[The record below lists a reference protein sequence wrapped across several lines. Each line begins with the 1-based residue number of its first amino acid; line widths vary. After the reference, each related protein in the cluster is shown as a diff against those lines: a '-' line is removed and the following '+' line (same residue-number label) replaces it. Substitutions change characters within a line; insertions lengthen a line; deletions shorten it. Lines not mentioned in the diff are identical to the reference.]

1 MNEATAIALNALNR
15 DFYRESAADFARTRS
30 APWPGWR
37 ELPPLLEDRPGA
49 SILDAGCGNGRF
61 ASFLRDALGTP
72 FLYCGIDSSAPLL
85 ALARRALARVPGARL
100 LQADLVLEP
109 PERALPDERF
119 DLVAAFGLLHHVPGE
134 SRRRELI
141 RALAA
146 RVAKGGFLA
155 LTFWDFAGE
164 PRFARKALAQVPA
177 ELSGQLEP
185 GDVLLRWGNPR
196 TPSGS
201 ATATTPTLR
210 KRRACSRSFHSRRGS
225 RSRATAATGRLNRYR
240 VLEQL

>member
-1 MNEATAIALNALNR
+1 MNETAAIALAALNR

-30 APWPGWR
+30 APWTGWR
-37 ELPPLLEDRPGA
+37 ELLPLLRGRPRV

-61 ASFLRDALGTP
+61 ARFLGDALGAP

-85 ALARRALARVPGARL
+85 ALAGRALERVPGVRL

-109 PERALPDERF
+109 LERALPDERF

-134 SRRRELI
+134 SRRRGLV

-146 RVAKGGFLA
+146 RVAEGGLLA

-164 PRFARKALAQVPA
+164 PRFERKAQREIPA
-177 ELSGQLEP
+177 ELSDQLEP
-185 GDVLLRWGNPR
+185 GDVLLRWGPE
-196 TPSGS
+196 GS
-201 ATATTPTLR
+201 ARLR
-210 KRRACSRSFHSRRGS
+210 YCHHTDAAEEARLLAELPLAPRLAFSSDG
-225 RSRATAATGRLNRYR
+225 ATGRLNRYR
-240 VLEQL
+240 VFERL

>member
-1 MNEATAIALNALNR
+1 MNEATAIALNAMNL

-61 ASFLRDALGTP
+61 ASFLCDALGTP

-85 ALARRALARVPGARL
+85 ALARDALAKVPGARL

-134 SRRRELI
+134 LRRRELI

-164 PRFARKALAQVPA
+164 PRFARKALGEIPA
-177 ELSGQLEP
+177 ELSGELDP
-185 GDVLLRWGNPR
+185 GDVLLRWGSEDSFRLRYCHHTDAAEEARLLAELPLAPR
-196 TPSGS
+196 LAFSSDG
-201 ATATTPTLR
+201 
-210 KRRACSRSFHSRRGS
+210 
-225 RSRATAATGRLNRYR
+225 ATGRLNRYR
-240 VLEQL
+240 VFERL